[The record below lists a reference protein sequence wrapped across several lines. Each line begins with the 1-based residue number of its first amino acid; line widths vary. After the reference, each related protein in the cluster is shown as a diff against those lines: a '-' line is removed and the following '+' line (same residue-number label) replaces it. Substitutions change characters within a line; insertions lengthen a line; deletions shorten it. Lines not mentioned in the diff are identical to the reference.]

1 MEGKIIDLHVHTNYS
16 DGKDSIETVINKAKQ
31 NNVGVLSLTEHY
43 NISSYKIAC
52 ELAGDDIEIIPGIE
66 LGTDMSKYSENKKH
80 VCHIV
85 AYFISSDICKLLD
98 MYEIERY
105 ECVVKTLKLLKK
117 QNINITMD
125 DVLEYARDKK
135 SVGRFDVAR
144 ALKKLGYTKT
154 TAEAY
159 GKYLEHGGKSY
170 VQRRKLTPFELV
182 KKIIAYGG
190 VPVLA
195 HPKSLR
201 FRPEIEDEFISQLVG
216 CGLCGIEAY
225 NSNIGEEKRQWYLSL
240 CEKYDLIPTVGS
252 DYHGG
257 KRKPVLEIGKG
268 NNNNLNVTD
277 MTIVDRLKKKKQEI
291 DERNNEKTNG

>member
-1 MEGKIIDLHVHTNYS
+1 MKGKFIDLHVHTNFS
-16 DGKDSIETVINKAKQ
+16 DGFDSIATVIKKAKQ
-31 NNVGVLSLTEHY
+31 NDVGVLSLTEHY

-66 LGTDMSKYSENKKH
+66 LGTDMSKYNENKKH

-85 AYFISSDICKLLD
+85 AYFVSYDICKVLD

-105 ECVVKTLKLLKK
+105 ECVVKTLELLRK
-117 QNINITMD
+117 QNINITMS

-135 SVGRFDVAR
+135 SVGRFDIAR
-144 ALKKLGYTKT
+144 ALKKLGYTKS

-159 GKYLEHGGKSY
+159 GRYLEHGGQSY
-170 VQRRKLTPFELV
+170 VKRKKLKPFELIQ
-182 KKIIAYGG
+182 KIIECGG

-201 FRPEIEDEFISQLVG
+201 FSEEQEDEFISKLVES
-216 CGLCGIEAY
+216 GLCGIEVY
-225 NSNIGEEKRQWYLSL
+225 NSNIGDDKRLWYLEL
-240 CEKYDLIPTVGS
+240 CNKYNLIPTVGS

-257 KRKPVLEIGKG
+257 RRKPVLEIGKG
-268 NNNNLNVTD
+268 KNGNLNVSD
-277 MTIVDRLKKKKQEI
+277 MSIIERLKKKKEEI
-291 DERNNEKTNG
+291 DELNSKKQ